1 MTSQKKS
8 LLFTSETCYKRKGGF
23 GHEGRRTGSVC
34 QPEFLFIN
42 TLIPTPKTKN
52 KLIKAVAPF
61 ELPVVLVAFPTGQF
75 LKAKD

>member
-1 MTSQKKS
+1 M
-8 LLFTSETCYKRKGGF
+8 
-23 GHEGRRTGSVC
+23 
-34 QPEFLFIN
+34 
-42 TLIPTPKTKN
+42 N